1 MSCSSIVFH
10 CSHCCGPVLGKCH
23 YLCTSIKHAFF
34 QVFSLASIPDVCVSS
49 TVRVCVCMHNAAHST
64 LQTSSLLNTWS
75 NSCTVRSLITHSNRL
90 HRWIVCVYWHGSL
103 ENTHKASDPCVCVV
117 NDSLLLCTKPCD
129 LCLSPC
135 FSMIMDVDL
144 LLDIDIL
151 PCSQRLVTVTL
162 VPRPL
167 LNFWNTWSKKTPRN
181 KTMDT
186 VKATE

>member
-1 MSCSSIVFH
+1 MDS
-10 CSHCCGPVLGKCH
+10 
-23 YLCTSIKHAFF
+23 LCI
-34 QVFSLASIPDVCVSS
+34 LE
-49 TVRVCVCMHNAAHST
+49 
-64 LQTSSLLNTWS
+64 
-75 NSCTVRSLITHSNRL
+75 
-90 HRWIVCVYWHGSL
+90 HGSL

-162 VPRPL
+162 VPRLL

-186 VKATE
+186 VKTTE